1 MRRNPV
7 WSGGRVVPGAWRA
20 AALGRRKLQK
30 TILGRW
36 KEGNLSIT
44 VILNLPHAVALLIQ
58 FLVLE

>member
-7 WSGGRVVPGAWRA
+7 QSWGRVVPGAWRT

-36 KEGNLSIT
+36 EEGNLSVT
-44 VILNLPHAVALLIQ
+44 VILNLQHAVAL
-58 FLVLE
+58 